1 MLLKAGVVCQ
11 LKEGEECENTA
22 IASER
27 VASEMIGL
35 TTAVAIALNHALKD
49 DDLKGADPALLKKW
63 CVFYSHHLLPQT
75 KATVKRTSPKL
86 DAYGLFLPS
95 RMGTTVAPDILEKG
109 LHLHETE
116 VAEKI
121 EIDAESDDVA
131 AIKPEDMEP
140 SDTAQTETVAVPKS
154 SPPGQACAV
163 KAEKSAS
170 LADEQADDDD
180 DANDEYEYEDEDD
193 DDEDAYQANIFPV
206 LCHTCYNVISYYVA
220 SDAKCVLTVLV
231 TCYSSVTQ

>member
-27 VASEMIGL
+27 VASDMIGL
-35 TTAVAIALNHALKD
+35 TTAVAIALNRALKD

-63 CVFYSHHLLPQT
+63 CVFYSQHLLPQT
-75 KATVKRTSPKL
+75 KVMVKRTSPKL

-95 RMGTTVAPDILEKG
+95 RMGATVAPDILEKG

-131 AIKPEDMEP
+131 AIQPEDIEP

-154 SPPGQACAV
+154 APPGQACAV

-180 DANDEYEYEDEDD
+180 DDDANDEDDEYEYEDEDD
-193 DDEDAYQANIFPV
+193 DDEDA
-206 LCHTCYNVISYYVA
+206 
-220 SDAKCVLTVLV
+220 
-231 TCYSSVTQ
+231 

>member
-1 MLLKAGVVCQ
+1 LLKAGVVCQ

-27 VASEMIGL
+27 VASDMIGL
-35 TTAVAIALNHALKD
+35 TTAVAIALNRALKD

-63 CVFYSHHLLPQT
+63 CVLYSQHLLPQT
-75 KATVKRTSPKL
+75 KAMVKRTSPKL

-95 RMGTTVAPDILEKG
+95 RMGTAVAPDILEKG

-121 EIDAESDDVA
+121 EIDTESDDTA
-131 AIKPEDMEP
+131 AIKPEDIEP

-154 SPPGQACAV
+154 ALPVQASAV

-170 LADEQADDDD
+170 LADEQADDED
-180 DANDEYEYEDEDD
+180 DANDEADEYEYEDDDD
-193 DDEDAYQANIFPV
+193 DDED
-206 LCHTCYNVISYYVA
+206 T
-220 SDAKCVLTVLV
+220 
-231 TCYSSVTQ
+231 